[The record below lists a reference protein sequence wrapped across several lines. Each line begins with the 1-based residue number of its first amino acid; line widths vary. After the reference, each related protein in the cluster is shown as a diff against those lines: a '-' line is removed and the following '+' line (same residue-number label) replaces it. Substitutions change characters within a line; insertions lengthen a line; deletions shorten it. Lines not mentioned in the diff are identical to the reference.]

1 MFRHRGLEKGDT
13 PLFRRNAVSGER
25 CKKKGSV
32 PFFTLV
38 LVLAAGSCSPA
49 SPRDAAK
56 GPALS
61 PVPASIA
68 ASVRLAVVADKL
80 DQPLGMG
87 YAERDPAKRLFI
99 VEKRGAILVM
109 KKGTPPLPFL
119 SLKERVSGGSEQ
131 GLLGLAF
138 HKEFMK
144 NGRMFVNYTDTEGDT
159 RIVELTV
166 ASPTADHATIVKERE
181 LLFVKQPYSNHN
193 GGHLLTT
200 PGGWLLV
207 GLGDGGSAG
216 DPHGN
221 ARNGTTL
228 LGKMFRLDPD
238 SKSDALR
245 ARILSQGMRNPWRY
259 ALDRATND
267 LYIGDVGQNLWEEV
281 DVVPLH
287 GLEGKDF
294 GWNVMEGAHCY
305 RSATCGAA
313 GLTLPVVEYGHDAG
327 CSITG
332 GVVYRGKALPAL
344 AGTYFYS
351 DYCTAFLRGFRFTK
365 GGGATDHWDWSNALN
380 PKQKVAQVASFGED
394 EDGEVY
400 VIGLGG
406 TIWKLVPA
414 SKDS

>member
-1 MFRHRGLEKGDT
+1 
-13 PLFRRNAVSGER
+13 
-25 CKKKGSV
+25 
-32 PFFTLV
+32 
-38 LVLAAGSCSPA
+38 
-49 SPRDAAK
+49 
-56 GPALS
+56 
-61 PVPASIA
+61 
-68 ASVRLAVVADKL
+68 
-80 DQPLGMG
+80 
-87 YAERDPAKRLFI
+87 
-99 VEKRGAILVM
+99 M
-109 KKGTPPLPFL
+109 KKGTPPFVYS

-138 HKEFMK
+138 HREFMK
-144 NGRMFVNYTDTEGDT
+144 NGRMFVNYTDKAGDT
-159 RIVELTV
+159 RIVELTI
-166 ASPTADHATIVKERE
+166 ASPTADHATIAKERE
-181 LLFVKQPYSNHN
+181 LLYVKQPYSNHN

-221 ARNGTTL
+221 ARNGKTP

-238 SKSDALR
+238 ATSEALR
-245 ARILSQGMRNPWRY
+245 TRIVAQGMRNPWRY
-259 ALDRATND
+259 AVDRATND

-281 DVVPLH
+281 DVVPLD

-305 RSATCGAA
+305 KSATCDAA

-332 GVVYRGKALPAL
+332 GVVYRGRAIPSI

-351 DYCTAFLRGFRFTK
+351 DYCTAFLRSFRWTK
-365 GGGATDHWDWSNALN
+365 SSGATDHWDWTNALN
-380 PKQKVAQVASFGED
+380 PKQKLAQVASFGED
-394 EDGEVY
+394 EDGEIY
-400 VIGLGG
+400 VIGLAG

-414 SKDS
+414 KDS